1 VSRRRRLTS
10 SDPTRHPE
18 RPRSAR
24 TGRLLLGAGAVA
36 AVAVARGVGA
46 RRRLIDAVP
55 TELRSPLLLVPL
67 KVGGDRTV
75 SVINAAL
82 RAAAERD
89 TSAGWER
96 REVPAAAGEPAVPV
110 YVYEPPVDTAVEA
123 AAPRPAVLWIHGG
136 GLVIGHPIAYHDIC
150 RRLARELGAVV
161 VSPDYRLAP
170 RDPFPAGLEDCYRAL
185 RWVHDEAGA
194 LRVDPDR
201 IAVAGDSAGGG
212 LTAAVSQVAHDRG
225 GPPIAFQAM
234 KYPMLDDRSVL
245 RADHGGRGSFIWTP
259 ASNAYAWGAYLGHP
273 VTEGED
279 RPYAAPARRTDL
291 SGLPPAWIGV
301 GELDLFHD
309 EDVDYAERL
318 RGSGVECELLAVPGM
333 YHGAE
338 GIAATAEPMVGFED
352 ALVDAL
358 RRGLAR

>member
-1 VSRRRRLTS
+1 MSRRRRRAVLV
-10 SDPTRHPE
+10 
-18 RPRSAR
+18 
-24 TGRLLLGAGAVA
+24 AGAVA
-36 AVAVARGVGA
+36 AGVVARGVSA
-46 RRRLIDAVP
+46 RRRLIDPVP
-55 TELRSPLLLVPL
+55 AELRNPLLLVPL

-75 SVINAAL
+75 AVINRAL
-82 RAAAERD
+82 RAAAGRD
-89 TSAGWER
+89 TSEGWER
-96 REVPAAAGEPAVPV
+96 REVTAAAGEPAVPV
-110 YVYEPPVDTAVEA
+110 FVYEPPATDADA
-123 AAPRPAVLWIHGG
+123 GAPRPAVLWIHGG

-194 LRVDPDR
+194 LGVDPDR

-212 LTAAVSQVAHDRG
+212 LTAAVAQVAHDRG

-245 RADHGGRGSFIWTP
+245 RTDHAGRGSFVWTP

-273 VTEGED
+273 VTEDED
-279 RPYAAPARRTDL
+279 RPYAAAARRTDL
-291 SGLPPAWIGV
+291 SDLPPAWIGV

-318 RGSGVECELLAVPGM
+318 RGSGVECELLVVPGM

-338 GIAATAEPMVGFED
+338 GIAAKAEPMVAFED
-352 ALVDAL
+352 ALVSAL